1 MEVYMP
7 GSAFASTVD
16 HLPSAIVSRLVGH
29 TVEEVERELILQTL
43 AYHGGSRT
51 HAASGLGI
59 SIRTLRNKINEYEAL
74 GIAVPVPGDH
84 GFPSQSEAASV
95 CGLR

>member
-1 MEVYMP
+1 MP
-7 GSAFASTVD
+7 AAAFASTFH
-16 HLPSAIVSRLVGH
+16 HLPSEIVSWLVGH
-29 TVEEVERELILQTL
+29 TAEEVERELILHTL

-51 HAASGLGI
+51 RASSVLGI